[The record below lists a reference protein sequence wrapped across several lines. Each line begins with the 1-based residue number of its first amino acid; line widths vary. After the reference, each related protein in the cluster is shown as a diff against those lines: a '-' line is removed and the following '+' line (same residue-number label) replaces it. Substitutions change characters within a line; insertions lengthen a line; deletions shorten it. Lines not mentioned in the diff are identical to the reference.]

1 MDVYLD
7 NNIFSFN
14 KLRIINL
21 CNVVDTSGHYVY
33 VAQYLHNKDSTRRLR
48 IDGRIVT
55 LPVQYKCPRHLILVT
70 GDVTHKGNSC
80 GIINNATENLQESL
94 RFWLHFTVSTCICI
108 FYRKGLNYFLRFINI
123 VPSDFLPIYFG
134 NLRTNHVYDT
144 ILWTMLG
151 LKACHI
157 LAYVC
162 MAKQT
167 EQGSIYSVR
176 KRVSEYINESVK
188 KSL

>member
-94 RFWLHFTVSTCICI
+94 RFWLHFAVSTCIYFTGKVLIISSDLSILYPQI
-108 FYRKGLNYFLRFINI
+108 FYLYILETY
-123 VPSDFLPIYFG
+123 VP
-134 NLRTNHVYDT
+134 
-144 ILWTMLG
+144 TMSMTQYYER
-151 LKACHI
+151 C
-157 LAYVC
+157 
-162 MAKQT
+162 
-167 EQGSIYSVR
+167 
-176 KRVSEYINESVK
+176 
-188 KSL
+188 